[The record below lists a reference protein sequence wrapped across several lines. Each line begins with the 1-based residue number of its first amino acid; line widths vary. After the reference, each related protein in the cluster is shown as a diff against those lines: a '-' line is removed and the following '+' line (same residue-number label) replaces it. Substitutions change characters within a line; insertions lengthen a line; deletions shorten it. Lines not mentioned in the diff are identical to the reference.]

1 MRGSALPETAI
12 MVSFVLIMLVGMLQ
26 LGLVGY
32 YQISGD
38 AAVFFAAHEL
48 SIYTNPT
55 NITSAEATAF
65 PQVVAA
71 AVTTQPTSP
80 PNVNATLFSNIYGCN
95 ENGSC
100 QSSRYSGFEVV
111 RPQSFQA
118 YLTQGAGGAIFHGIY
133 GFKNV
138 PISSGAVEP
147 LYLIANT
154 VWDNTG
160 TGPNSSL
167 GTNYLNEG
175 DASPFLTGNSNNNMN
190 VPPYY
195 TTASVNQYF
204 CSDPWAGGAYA
215 NSDTCGGPTQWY
227 LGLGEYLNNNNYG
240 ANTSGVG
247 LNQVFQAMAC
257 HQRVYADLVQAFPP
271 IASPTGSVVTTFQGD
286 FKAGQARGTSGTAAP
301 APWGPVAMDFY
312 DELAM
317 YEQGQKSMGNNFT
330 IGQTYFRN
338 TSGTPDAAV
347 GTDSAGAAEG
357 PYQWSATPTVT
368 TADGASFA
376 LVFQWDQ
383 PNNNGSLS
391 TANNF
396 SPLVGCTSQGEPG
409 Y

>member
-1 MRGSALPETAI
+1 

-48 SIYTNPT
+48 SIYTNPA

-65 PQVVAA
+65 PHVVAA

-80 PNVNATLFSNIYGCN
+80 PNVNATLYSNVYGCN

-100 QSSRYSGFEVV
+100 QNARYSGSEVV
-111 RPQSFQA
+111 RPQNFQA
-118 YLTQGAGGAIFHGIY
+118 YLIQGPGGAIFHGIY
-133 GFKNV
+133 GFNNL

-167 GTNYLNEG
+167 GTNYLNEA
-175 DASPFLTGNSNNNMN
+175 DASPFLNGASNNNMN

-195 TTASVNQYF
+195 STASVNQYF
-204 CSDPWAGGAYA
+204 CSDPWAGGHYT
-215 NSDTCGGPTQWY
+215 NSDTCGGPTPWY

-271 IASPTGSVVTTFQGD
+271 IPNAT
-286 FKAGQARGTSGTAAP
+286 GTSTVVNQFQNAFQTTGQMARSSGTLGP
-301 APWGPVAMDFY
+301 AGTPWSSIAMDYY

-317 YEQGQKSMGNNFT
+317 YEQGVKSMGNNFN

-338 TSGTPDAAV
+338 TSGTPDAKV
-347 GTDSAGAAEG
+347 TIDSAGAAIG

-383 PNNNGSLS
+383 PNNDGNLDA
-391 TANNF
+391 ANNF